1 MVIVSYDFD
10 VVVKD
15 PQGVEQQIVSQ
26 STRSF
31 RVPDGTKTDEIK
43 ALMSKGKITIIG
55 EMKQFKS
62 EMKLKI
68 G

>member
-1 MVIVSYDFD
+1 MVSYDFD
-10 VVVKD
+10 VLVKD
-15 PQGVEQQIVSQ
+15 ASGTEQQIVSQ

-31 RVPDGTKTDEIK
+31 RVPSTTKTDEIK
-43 ALMSKGKITIIG
+43 ALMAKGKITIIG
-55 EMKQFKS
+55 ELKQFKS